1 METDHALSQED
12 IDALFQSQSSAG
24 VSAANAQ
31 ARAYDFRRS
40 DRIPKEQIRALRA
53 VHDTFTRSLA
63 SSLSAYLRTYVSVNL
78 ISVEQLSFREFCNC
92 LPSPTCATTL
102 RMEPFEGTAV
112 LEINP
117 SLAFPLIEILLGG
130 GKVRPIVVEREMTSI
145 EQNIL
150 DSLLVLILQNLALAW
165 QSVATVH
172 FSVETHETEPAMLQV
187 LAPNEAIVV
196 IAIEIQTGET
206 SGMMNIGIP
215 SNVVK
220 LLRQKFE
227 QQVVRRQT
235 LSEDESGRIA
245 ALISGSQVQL
255 EAQMVG
261 PTMRFEQLLDLSVGD
276 IVQFEMPI
284 KAPVELLVNGVSKY
298 NGRIMISDRK
308 KAVCIDH
315 GRQ

>member
-63 SSLSAYLRTYVSVNL
+63 SSLSAYLRTYVSINL

-165 QSVATVH
+165 QSVAKVQ

-255 EAQMVG
+255 EAQMIG

-276 IVQFEMPI
+276 IVQFETPI
-284 KAPVELLVNGVSKY
+284 KAPVDLFVNGVSKY

-308 KAVCIDH
+308 KAVCIDQ
-315 GRQ
+315 GRR